1 MKTNT
6 NLYRKKYEKKM
17 DSAGRMRFP
26 AGGEDIHKLC
36 NAIEHLLAIIRSVQT
51 QLPIEGQNEVERRL
65 WMV

>member
-1 MKTNT
+1 
-6 NLYRKKYEKKM
+6 M